1 MSDTKITYGLKKLA
15 YAKITF
21 GEDGKVTYGKPVMLP
36 GARAIAL
43 SPVGED
49 VAVYADDINYVNI
62 TSNQGYDGDVTVL
75 GIPEAFLTD
84 IMGMKKDTNGAIVEN
99 ADDAKSPFALLGEFS
114 SETALKKRF
123 VLYNCTA
130 GRPDFA
136 SNTKEES
143 TEATEYAIPL
153 IASPATDTGDVK
165 ASVVG
170 GVEANAAFDGWYDAV
185 YLKQK
190 AGA

>member
-15 YAKITF
+15 FAKITF
-21 GEDGKVTYGKPVMLP
+21 GEDGKVTYGKPVMMP
-36 GARAIAL
+36 GAKAISL

-62 TSNQGYDGDVTVL
+62 TSNQGYDGNVDVL
-75 GIPEAFLTD
+75 GVPEQFMTEIL
-84 IMGMKKDTNGAIVEN
+84 GMTKDAKGAMIEN
-99 ADDAKSPFALLGEFS
+99 ADDAKSTFALLGEFS
-114 SETALKKRF
+114 SESKLKKRF

-130 GRPDFA
+130 GRTDFA

-143 TEATEYAIPL
+143 PEATVYSIPL
-153 IASPATDTGDVK
+153 TAAPATDTGDVK

-170 GVEANAAFDGWYDAV
+170 GGDDANEAFDNWYNAV
-185 YLKQK
+185 YVKTE
-190 AGA
+190 A

>member
-15 YAKITF
+15 YSKITT
-21 GEDGKVTYGKPVMLP
+21 GEDGKITYGTPKMMP
-36 GARAIAL
+36 GARAISL

-49 VAVYADDINYVNI
+49 VPVYADDINYVNI

-75 GIPEAFLTD
+75 GIPEDFMVEIL
-84 IMGMKKDTNGAIVEN
+84 GMTKDANGAMIEN
-99 ADDAKSPFALLGEFS
+99 ADDAKSAFALLGEFS

-136 SNTKEES
+136 GNAKEES
-143 TEATEYAIPL
+143 PEATEYAIPL
-153 IASPATDTGDVK
+153 TASPATDTGDVK

-170 GVEANAAFDGWYDAV
+170 GVDANAAFDGWYDAV
-185 YLKQK
+185 YLKQE

>member
-15 YAKITF
+15 YAKVTTD
-21 GEDGKVTYGKPVMLP
+21 ENGKVTYGTPKMMP
-36 GARAIAL
+36 GARAISL

-49 VAVYADDINYVNI
+49 VAVYADDCNYVNI
-62 TSNQGYDGDVTVL
+62 TSNQGYDGNVTVL
-75 GIPEAFLTD
+75 GVPEDFMVEIL
-84 IMGMKKDTNGAIVEN
+84 GMTKDANGAMIEN
-99 ADDAKSPFALLGEFS
+99 AEDTKSAFALLGEFS

-130 GRPDFA
+130 GRADFA

-143 TEATEYAIPL
+143 PEATEYSIPL
-153 IASPATDTGDVK
+153 TASPCTETGNVK

-170 GVEANAAFDGWYDAV
+170 GVEANEAFDKWYTAV
-185 YLKQK
+185 YQK
-190 AGA
+190 AEA

>member
-15 YAKITF
+15 YSKITT
-21 GEDGKVTYGKPVMLP
+21 GEGGKITYGAPKMMP
-36 GARAIAL
+36 GARAISL

-49 VAVYADDINYVNI
+49 VPVHADDINYVNI

-75 GIPEAFLTD
+75 GIPETFLTD
-84 IMGMKKDTNGAIVEN
+84 IMGMTKDANGAIVEN
-99 ADDAKSPFALLGEFS
+99 ADDAKSAFALLGEFS

-123 VLYNCTA
+123 VLYNCVA

-136 SNTKEES
+136 GNTKEES
-143 TEATEYAIPL
+143 PEATEYAIPL
-153 IASPATDTGDVK
+153 TASPATDTGDVK

-170 GVEANAAFDGWYDAV
+170 GVDANEAFDGWYDAV
-185 YLKQK
+185 YLK
-190 AGA
+190 AEV